1 MERWPPF
8 LVPKYRYWGLIKW
21 ICRMTDI
28 VKVQVPLIANDPAGE
43 ALVYAK
49 GRKKMVQQRLD
60 YTTKKLMGTDLKAF
74 FEAEYHHATGK
85 WTIGKRVKDR
95 DW

>member
-1 MERWPPF
+1 
-8 LVPKYRYWGLIKW
+8 
-21 ICRMTDI
+21 MTDI
-28 VKVQVPLIANDPAGE
+28 VKVQVPLIANDPAE
-43 ALVYAK
+43 VALVYAK